1 MQSCGPAIPPCA
13 RHLLS
18 EEPPSPSECRPRGT
32 LFNLSRGL
40 SCEPGM
46 VDHAADLLLFML
58 ATRSAP
64 EGPHYGTSEDD
75 LLRMLASGGEKVNRG
90 LRIHAA
96 RNRTRGAARG
106 KS

>member
-1 MQSCGPAIPPCA
+1 
-13 RHLLS
+13 
-18 EEPPSPSECRPRGT
+18 
-32 LFNLSRGL
+32 
-40 SCEPGM
+40 
-46 VDHAADLLLFML
+46 ML

-75 LLRMLASGGEKVNRG
+75 LLRMLASGGEKVIRG

-106 KS
+106 NS

>member
-1 MQSCGPAIPPCA
+1 
-13 RHLLS
+13 
-18 EEPPSPSECRPRGT
+18 
-32 LFNLSRGL
+32 
-40 SCEPGM
+40 
-46 VDHAADLLLFML
+46 ML

-75 LLRMLASGGEKVNRG
+75 LLRMLASGGENAKVNRG
-90 LRIHAA
+90 LRIQAA

>member
-1 MQSCGPAIPPCA
+1 
-13 RHLLS
+13 
-18 EEPPSPSECRPRGT
+18 
-32 LFNLSRGL
+32 
-40 SCEPGM
+40 M

-75 LLRMLASGGEKVNRG
+75 LLRMLASGKVNRG
-90 LRIHAA
+90 FRIFQAA

>member
-1 MQSCGPAIPPCA
+1 MQNCGPAIPPCA

-18 EEPPSPSECRPRGT
+18 EEPPTPSECRPRGT

-40 SCEPGM
+40 WARANETA
-46 VDHAADLLLFML
+46 AADLLLFML

>member
-1 MQSCGPAIPPCA
+1 MLSCGPAIPPCA

-40 SCEPGM
+40 W
-46 VDHAADLLLFML
+46 LLFML

-75 LLRMLASGGEKVNRG
+75 LLRMLASGGEKVDRG

>member
-18 EEPPSPSECRPRGT
+18 EEPHGAKGAKD
-32 LFNLSRGL
+32 FQH

-75 LLRMLASGGEKVNRG
+75 LLRMLGSGNTKVNRG
-90 LRIHAA
+90 FRIQAA
-96 RNRTRGAARG
+96 RNRSRGAARG
-106 KS
+106 NS

>member
-18 EEPPSPSECRPRGT
+18 EEPASPSECRPRGT
-32 LFNLSRGL
+32 
-40 SCEPGM
+40 GM

-96 RNRTRGAARG
+96 RNRSRGATRRT
-106 KS
+106 S

>member
-40 SCEPGM
+40 WARANET
-46 VDHAADLLLFML
+46 AADLLLFML

-75 LLRMLASGGEKVNRG
+75 LLRMLSGGESAKFNRG
-90 LRIHAA
+90 FRIQVA
-96 RNRTRGAARG
+96 RNRSRGAARG